1 MKVIANELLIKMT
14 NVLRMSGLAVRSEE
28 HTSELQSPCNLV
40 CRLLLEKKKT
50 IILELPTPHSVSN
63 FLEYTI
69 VPSISDSPC
78 CRSLVRPPQTYPCP
92 PRLQIIYAPDVCF
105 TRH

>member
-50 IILELPTPHSVSN
+50 IVLQFFHPILSQYS
-63 FLEYTI
+63 F
-69 VPSISDSPC
+69 
-78 CRSLVRPPQTYPCP
+78 RSM
-92 PRLQIIYAPDVCF
+92 RLQLTTASASCARFMVPFLTLYVSTLISLLAARLRVLPMY
-105 TRH
+105 

>member
-50 IILELPTPHSVSN
+50 IVLEADYNKRAPESQETDRPNPTRRRQPWDSTSC
-63 FLEYTI
+63 FLHREARVMCPTYPMKRRTR
-69 VPSISDSPC
+69 VPSE
-78 CRSLVRPPQTYPCP
+78 
-92 PRLQIIYAPDVCF
+92 
-105 TRH
+105 